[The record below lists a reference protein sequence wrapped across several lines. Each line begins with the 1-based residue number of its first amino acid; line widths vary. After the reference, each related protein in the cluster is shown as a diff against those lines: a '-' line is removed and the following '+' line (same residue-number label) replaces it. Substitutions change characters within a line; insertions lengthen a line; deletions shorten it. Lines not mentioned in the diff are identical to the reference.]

1 MCSHCHTGSGSLISC
16 RDINDH
22 TKGWQ
27 NLNLLH
33 LLLNETQILIISVL
47 QMGLKDDDQ
56 FQRFLGFK
64 LQIERIS
71 VLVVISIV
79 LFSAVLNNMERVKIS
94 EAISNAIVTVNFLV
108 LYLQ

>member
-1 MCSHCHTGSGSLISC
+1 
-16 RDINDH
+16 
-22 TKGWQ
+22 
-27 NLNLLH
+27 
-33 LLLNETQILIISVL
+33 
-47 QMGLKDDDQ
+47 MGLKDDDQ